1 MKLPRRKILHFAAGV
16 AALTA
21 MPRVATALDYPTR
34 PVRLVVGFPAGTS
47 PDIIA
52 RLIAQ
57 PLSERI
63 GQQIIIDNRP
73 GAANNIATEIV
84 VKAPADGYTLL
95 LVPVSTSAAN
105 VTLYPALNFQ
115 FARDIA
121 PVAMI
126 GGVSFVMVVNPSLPT
141 TTVPEFIAYAK
152 ANPGKLN
159 MASVGNGTAPHLFG
173 ELFKIMTG
181 VDFVHVPYRSSFYP
195 DLLAGRV
202 QFAFVNLAASIG
214 YIRNGKLRALAVATA
229 KRSELLPNLPSV
241 GESVPGYEASAWEGI
256 GAPAN
261 TPPEV
266 VTILNKEINAIISD
280 PQNRAHLVDLGME
293 PVSMTPTDF
302 GRLISTEVEKWSR
315 VIRVAGIKAD

>member
-1 MKLPRRKILHFAAGV
+1 MKLPRRKILHFAAGA

-105 VTLYPALNFQ
+105 VTLYPTLNFR

-141 TTVPEFIAYAK
+141 TTVPEFIAYAE